1 MKRYH
6 ITVGAK
12 TTADGTVMTG
22 YEFWTI
28 DGQPIAREGDEVA
41 CPACDSTGVIV
52 CDGPHLVDLMQGR
65 PTALDGDLCHCKCD
79 LPPRLIAN
87 QTLQCQEFKD
97 LAPDPRFTP
106 PSASATSQQPAT
118 GPRSSNFTATPSRPT
133 PTFTERPG
141 RACENLWISYQQL
154 AESIVAPGGQ
164 LIADP
169 KARNCAI
176 NAAYARLWLQDP
188 CFQWAGLAAFASK
201 QVGCGLLHA
210 ADSIDR
216 IQAEYDAEQQL
227 QQSARSGFYGLLEPS
242 ERERQARLQTFQ
254 QAQRDYEHALRN
266 NPLPGID
273 FRPEG
278 ELSYAQQLYQHV
290 YTMLAM
296 GNTTLFLDVYPL
308 HVFYQER
315 GMSALEA
322 CLPSR
327 KNIYGNVQN
336 PVLWPVAQERLA
348 FGADHDEI
356 LESFQAIEGGR
367 IAEGVEHLAKHE
379 QKNILQPAMYS
390 DLVLV
395 ALLRGNHLS
404 HVTDFPSG
412 VAQAIELTLASQ
424 CQRVD
429 DGRTIGF
436 SSNPLADLSDID
448 QRMAFVLKAA
458 VQFDQ
463 LLHSNDRNQIEQAIW
478 NIASGRG
485 MR

>member
-65 PTALDGDLCHCKCD
+65 PTALDGDLCRCKCD
-79 LPPRLIAN
+79 PPPRLIAN
-87 QTLQCQEFKD
+87 QTLQCQEFRD
-97 LAPDPRFTP
+97 LAPEPRFTP
-106 PSASATSQQPAT
+106 PSTPLTTPQPTNGSHSSHFTSA
-118 GPRSSNFTATPSRPT
+118 PSRPT

-141 RACENLWISYQQL
+141 RVCENLWISYQQQ

-169 KARNCAI
+169 KARNRAI
-176 NAAYARLWLQDP
+176 NAAYAQLWLQDP
-188 CFQWAGLAAFASK
+188 RFQWAGLAAFASK

-216 IQAEYDAEQQL
+216 IQAEFDAEQQR

-254 QAQRDYEHALRN
+254 QAQRDYEHAQRN

-315 GMSALEA
+315 GLSALEA

-327 KNIYGNVQN
+327 KNIYGNIQY
-336 PVLWPVAQERLA
+336 PVLWPVAQETLE
-348 FGADHDEI
+348 FGTNHEEI
-356 LESFQAIEGGR
+356 LQTFTAIEAGR
-367 IAEGVEHLAKHE
+367 ITKSVEYLAWHE
-379 QKNILQPAMYS
+379 QRNILQPSMYR
-390 DLVLV
+390 DRILV

-404 HVTDFPSG
+404 HVTNFPSG
-412 VAQAIELTLASQ
+412 AAQAIELTLASQ
-424 CQRVD
+424 CQRAD
-429 DGRTIGF
+429 DGRTIDFGRH
-436 SSNPLADLSDID
+436 PLADLSDIQ
-448 QRMAFVLKAA
+448 QRMPFVLKAA
-458 VQFDQ
+458 AQFEN
-463 LLHSNDRNQIEQAIW
+463 LLRSNHRRQIEQSIQD
-478 NIASGRG
+478 IAAGWGVR
-485 MR
+485 

>member
-79 LPPRLIAN
+79 PPPRLIAN

-106 PSASATSQQPAT
+106 PSTPFTTQQPAT
-118 GPRSSNFTATPSRPT
+118 GPRSSNFTSTPSRPT
-133 PTFTERPG
+133 PTFTERPE
-141 RACENLWISYQQL
+141 RVCENLWISYQQQ

-169 KARNCAI
+169 KARNRAI

-188 CFQWAGLAAFASK
+188 RFQWAGLAAFASK

-242 ERERQARLQTFQ
+242 ERERQARLQTFR

-290 YTMLAM
+290 YKMLAM

-336 PVLWPVAQERLA
+336 PVLWPVAQERLE
-348 FGADHDEI
+348 FGTNYEEI
-356 LESFQAIEGGR
+356 LQAFQAIEIGS
-367 IAEGVEHLAKHE
+367 IARSVELLAEHE
-379 QKNILQPAMYS
+379 QVNILQPAMYS
-390 DLVLV
+390 DRTLV

-404 HVTDFPSG
+404 HVTNFPSG

-424 CQRVD
+424 CQRMD
-429 DGRTIGF
+429 DGRTIDFGRHL
-436 SSNPLADLSDID
+436 LADLSDIQ
-448 QRMAFVLKAA
+448 QRMPFVLRAA
-458 VQFDQ
+458 AQFES
-463 LLHSNDRNQIEQAIW
+463 LLRSNHRNQIEQAIQD
-478 NIASGRG
+478 IAAGWGVR
-485 MR
+485 

>member
-1 MKRYH
+1 MRRYH

-65 PTALDGDLCHCKCD
+65 PTALDGDLCLCKCD
-79 LPPRLIAN
+79 PPPRLIAN

-133 PTFTERPG
+133 PTFTERPE
-141 RACENLWISYQQL
+141 RVCENLWISYQQQ

-169 KARNCAI
+169 KARNRAI

-188 CFQWAGLAAFASK
+188 RFQWAGLAAFASK

-290 YTMLAM
+290 YTMLSM

-367 IAEGVEHLAKHE
+367 VAESVEHLAKHE